1 MPRFSPAKLNHNFPP
16 DGIHLFRVAKVV
28 EKQSERT
35 GYPLL
40 VMTLETPDSKRITSV
55 LTFCEQAKVVIS
67 AVCRSAGLIMP
78 EDPDVDV
85 TLEAHHLLSR
95 YIYGVVVSS
104 TGDLLSDPEPRV
116 VRFLTREQ
124 AIQKNPA
131 IAQIPLRILPAVTL
145 PVVAREGKG
154 RQ

>member
-1 MPRFSPAKLNHNFPP
+1 MPRFSPTKLLRDAPP
-16 DGIHLFRVAKVV
+16 DGVHIFRIAKVV
-28 EKQSERT
+28 EKTSERT

-40 VMTLETPDSKRITSV
+40 VMTLETPEFKRITSV
-55 LTFCEQAKVVIS
+55 LTFCEQAKAVIS

-78 EDPDVDV
+78 ENPDVDV

-95 YIYGVVVSS
+95 YIYGVIVSS
-104 TGDLLSDPEPRV
+104 AGDLLNDPEPRV
-116 VRFLTREQ
+116 TRFLTREQ

-131 IAQIPLRILPAVTL
+131 IAQIPLRILPVVTL
-145 PVVAREGKG
+145 PVIAREGKG